1 MWIVYAILFLVGYFV
16 VRQWHLMTEEIVA
29 LRVYATDLL
38 LRPELHR
45 ATAAELRETMLRLAN
60 DPRGADKA
68 VQRAIY
74 QWAVEARG
82 RAGGAT

>member
-1 MWIVYAILFLVGYFV
+1 MWIVYAVLFLVGYV
-16 VRQWHLMTEEIVA
+16 VVQRGHTMAEEIAA

-45 ATAAELRETMLRLAN
+45 ANAVELRETMLRLAN

-68 VQRAIY
+68 VNRAIH
-74 QWAVEARG
+74 QWAVETRA
-82 RAGGAT
+82 RAGKVS